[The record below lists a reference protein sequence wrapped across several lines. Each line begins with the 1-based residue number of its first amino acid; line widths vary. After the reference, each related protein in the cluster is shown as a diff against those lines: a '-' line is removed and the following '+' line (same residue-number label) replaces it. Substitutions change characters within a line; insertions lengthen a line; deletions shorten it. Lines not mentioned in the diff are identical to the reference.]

1 MPLGLAKVGAEEL
14 RGERGWEVL
23 QLLLDWDY
31 KGPPSPFGGTP
42 KWVQY
47 GKSRVSSRSA
57 ERMVGSRD
65 LMIPLKLLCWVA
77 PQEKDRGPG
86 GWQCCPWE
94 LVEVACGGR

>member
-57 ERMVGSRD
+57 E
-65 LMIPLKLLCWVA
+65 
-77 PQEKDRGPG
+77 
-86 GWQCCPWE
+86 
-94 LVEVACGGR
+94 